1 MLFAHWR
8 ELVKVV
14 PQGEGYEVEKV
25 WHALCHT
32 LDADG
37 WRDGCGGSIV
47 APHPSVNL
55 SDASAARFLGKT
67 QIAGLATVRP
77 TPLQLLRWTECTTQ
91 NTMTHTYVRLC
102 YAVCRIG
109 QL

>member
-55 SDASAARFLGKT
+55 SDASAA
-67 QIAGLATVRP
+67 
-77 TPLQLLRWTECTTQ
+77 
-91 NTMTHTYVRLC
+91 
-102 YAVCRIG
+102 
-109 QL
+109 